1 MRTPH
6 MYSIFSYQFTYLLG
20 KGVKQKLKSTNK
32 SIYNNLIKKKNY
44 N

>member
-6 MYSIFSYQFTYLLG
+6 TYSIFNYQFTYLLG
-20 KGVKQKLKSTNK
+20 KDVKQKLKITNK
-32 SIYNNLIKKKNY
+32 SIFNNLIKKKNY